1 MNGISRLDQ
10 LLQFLQQDPDDPF
23 TIYALALEYRKTDPL
38 TAKKYFDLLLRDFP
52 AYLATYYHAGMLW
65 LDLGLT
71 KEGEEIYRKGMEI
84 AKITGKTKDYNE
96 LQNALNNLLDID
108 NE

>member
-10 LLQFLQQDPDDPF
+10 LLQFLQQDPHDPF

-38 TAKKYFDLLLRDFP
+38 TAKKYFDQLIADFP

-65 LDLGLT
+65 LELGLT
-71 KEGEEIYRKGMEI
+71 KEAEELYRKGMGI
-84 AKITGKTKDYNE
+84 AQKTGKTKDYNE
-96 LQNALNNLLDID
+96 LQNALNNLLNID

>member
-1 MNGISRLDQ
+1 MNDASRLDQ
-10 LLQFLQQDPDDPF
+10 LLQFLQQDPNDPF
-23 TIYALALEYRKTDPL
+23 TIYALALEYRNTDPL
-38 TAKKYFDLLLRDFP
+38 TAKKYFDRLIQDFP

-65 LDLGLT
+65 IELGLA
-71 KEGEEIYRKGMEI
+71 KQAEEIYRKGMEI
-84 AKITGKTKDYNE
+84 AKTTGKTKDYNE